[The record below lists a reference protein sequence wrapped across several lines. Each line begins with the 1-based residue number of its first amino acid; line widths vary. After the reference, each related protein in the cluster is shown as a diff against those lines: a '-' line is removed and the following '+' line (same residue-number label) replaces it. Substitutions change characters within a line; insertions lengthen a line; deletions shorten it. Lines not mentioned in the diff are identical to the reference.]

1 LLLLLHWP
9 QPCCKRKTWNQ
20 ISTASNLSSL
30 CRETRCPLHLQLR
43 TRKSPQKFGMHPS
56 KAMKNR
62 LLHPPPHMR
71 NFTTQLTGKCKHLC
85 NPARKLMNVSRQQNQ
100 VFRACCK
107 NSRQHKKCW
116 TTWMMVLSAQRRAS
130 TKSNAPSTAGARQP
144 RFWRRQISR
153 GKRRTR
159 TPAKRKSPPKTIKK
173 PLSRSMCTPRRWQS
187 SFDASASVLSSTTCT
202 SSSSF
207 PRP

>member
-1 LLLLLHWP
+1 MGSTLSCYSSLLCRDHCTLLLLLHWP

-71 NFTTQLTGKCKHLC
+71 NFTTQLTGKCKLLC

-100 VFRACCK
+100 VFQACCK
-107 NSRQHKKCW
+107 NS
-116 TTWMMVLSAQRRAS
+116 S
-130 TKSNAPSTAGARQP
+130 APSTAGARQP

-159 TPAKRKSPPKTIKK
+159 TPAK
-173 PLSRSMCTPRRWQS
+173 
-187 SFDASASVLSSTTCT
+187 
-202 SSSSF
+202 
-207 PRP
+207 